1 MLYAI
6 QTTVCVQHKDLERI
20 KQRMTGYLRYLSK
33 IACFCCSDWFY
44 SRLSIFNL
52 LFQLIYFSYYALLV
66 FEIRQRDRDAC
77 NTVNRC
83 SFST

>member
-33 IACFCCSDWFY
+33 IACFCCSDC
-44 SRLSIFNL
+44 
-52 LFQLIYFSYYALLV
+52 LIMV
-66 FEIRQRDRDAC
+66 
-77 NTVNRC
+77 
-83 SFST
+83 